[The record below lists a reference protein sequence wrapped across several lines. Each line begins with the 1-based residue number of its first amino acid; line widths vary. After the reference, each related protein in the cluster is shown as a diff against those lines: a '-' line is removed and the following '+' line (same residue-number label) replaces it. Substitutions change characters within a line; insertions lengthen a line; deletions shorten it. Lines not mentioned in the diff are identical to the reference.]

1 MSPTCS
7 PRRFT
12 AVWSNVS
19 LTAALSNYAG
29 AVRSGDVI
37 ADRYRLEDTVGA
49 GGMGVVWRATDL
61 ELRRVVAVKRLSGG
75 ADLAQASE
83 LVRETPVK
91 MLTTTFHQSSD
102 LVRLNVWRETVVPD
116 AYREGF
122 ALHLI
127 VAGWLDEDNPE
138 IPLETS
144 YGPACGRAE
153 PFTDQFLDDMR
164 SLARIF
170 AGKPE
175 GPPLYV
181 TVFNEINA
189 LACGDDGYYEN
200 SSATRAYF
208 RAVKD
213 RYLEIRNVFHD
224 RAPNARVGTGWQGWQ
239 AEVDDDPTLG
249 AGPSMYDNFADVLAV
264 SDFNSAMVK
273 EPEGNVENL
282 RLTVDELSE
291 YGPVMVGAY
300 ANKEV
305 PPDVVDKDVRAL
317 LTDSSIAALVADGV
331 FAWNF
336 NRESVL
342 IEAGRPTYEFVM
354 DVVRRTGREP

>member
-1 MSPTCS
+1 
-7 PRRFT
+7 
-12 AVWSNVS
+12 
-19 LTAALSNYAG
+19 
-29 AVRSGDVI
+29 
-37 ADRYRLEDTVGA
+37 
-49 GGMGVVWRATDL
+49 
-61 ELRRVVAVKRLSGG
+61 
-75 ADLAQASE
+75 
-83 LVRETPVK
+83 
-91 MLTTTFHQSSD
+91 
-102 LVRLNVWRETVVPD
+102 
-116 AYREGF
+116 
-122 ALHLI
+122 
-127 VAGWLDEDNPE
+127 
-138 IPLETS
+138 
-144 YGPACGRAE
+144 
-153 PFTDQFLDDMR
+153 MR

-224 RAPNARVGTGWQGWQ
+224 GAPNARVGTGWQGWQ
-239 AEVDDDPTLG
+239 AQVDDDPTLG
-249 AGPSMYDNFADVLAV
+249 AGPSMYDNFADVPAV

-317 LTDSSIAALVADGV
+317 LTDSSIAALVADGL